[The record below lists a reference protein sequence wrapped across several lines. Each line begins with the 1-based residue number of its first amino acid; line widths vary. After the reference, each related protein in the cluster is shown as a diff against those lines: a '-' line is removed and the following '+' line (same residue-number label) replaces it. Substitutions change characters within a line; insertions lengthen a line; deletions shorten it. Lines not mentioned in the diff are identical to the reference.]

1 MRLAALAAAPAA
13 CILCLNLC
21 LSLCVCCCRCACL
34 SLCCVLLHVQLFHSL
49 KSHAP
54 GDTEWDDLVAFL
66 QEFCSLAKHLQLQ
79 HRQNL
84 WNKMTQLGMFE
95 VQPSSRVGAGVVW
108 FGLGRGCSTVCG
120 SQAAGQTAPVG
131 QGAQLHAS
139 PLQRIALCVVCMP
152 FLSPTLVSAC
162 LNCHRFAVPCCV
174 PLLQVITRILQ
185 SSTPAV
191 KLRATDILLSALA
204 HDPMP
209 LRNFLAAP
217 NGRHLLNSLV
227 VEFVSSDESGLPE
240 QIAELLKM
248 LVDPGGLGGGC
259 VQCGCMECLAAATA
273 RGGWWI

>member
-1 MRLAALAAAPAA
+1 M
-13 CILCLNLC
+13 
-21 LSLCVCCCRCACL
+21 
-34 SLCCVLLHVQLFHSL
+34 LLHVQLFHSL

-95 VQPSSRVGAGVVW
+95 VRPSSRVGAVVVW
-108 FGLGRGCSTVCG
+108 FGLGRGGSTVCG
-120 SQAAGQTAPVG
+120 RRARSRMP
-131 QGAQLHAS
+131 
-139 PLQRIALCVVCMP
+139 ALCSGLRSVLCACP
-152 FLSPTLVSAC
+152 SSPTLVSAC
-162 LNCHRFAVPCCV
+162 LNGHRFALLCCV

-217 NGRHLLNSLV
+217 NGRQLLNSLV

-248 LVDPGGLGGGC
+248 LVDPGGLVGGGVFC
-259 VQCGCMECLAAATA
+259 ECFCNGAVGVFA
-273 RGGWWI
+273 G